1 MNDKLNVLRLDE
13 VTAHLRLV
21 LDLDTICR
29 IVFYHFI
36 IRYEIWNQALGIGI
50 TLKRG
55 VIYFCHEAKPRGRN
69 ISTRVFV

>member
-36 IRYEIWNQALGIGI
+36 IRYEIWNQALVESS
-50 TLKRG
+50 LSLSK
-55 VIYFCHEAKPRGRN
+55 
-69 ISTRVFV
+69 SL